1 MIPPVFRMKS
11 GLAPLILFLLT
22 AAIYIGCAATPAL
35 IDEADCGHAIASR
48 ELLHT
53 GDWAVLHINGVR
65 WLEKPPLLFWIVAAS
80 YRVLGQST
88 FSTRLPT
95 AIAMI
100 LLVLLLYEFG
110 RRWFGARAGFYAGL
124 IMATSFGVFL
134 NTRMTIAEALYTL
147 AFTTCFYL
155 FLRAWDG
162 SLPMRPAC
170 WGAAVMMCL
179 AVLARGL
186 IGAIFPVAAASCFF
200 SGDRRLATLARTSVA
215 FKRADLYRQA
225 IPWHV
230 IAGSRVKGFYWF
242 YFVNEHFLRALNRR
256 VPMDYQPVPR
266 LMWWAEHLIW
276 FFPWSLFGYFALR
289 ELAPVRL
296 WRSRVTLLRGPVAS
310 TVEAA
315 SEQACLAEPRLL
327 LFCWAGFI
335 MLFFTISSRLEYYSF
350 GAWPAV
356 AILIGVGLANAEVA
370 KKPLASRLQGA
381 LALVG
386 FTVSAILGALVWM
399 SRNVQAKGDI
409 ATLLASKPQEYYQH
423 EFSRAADLTTPAFA
437 ALRGQV
443 ITTIV
448 VFAFGFGAAWLLRLR
463 RHAMAATL
471 VTALSATGLIF
482 AAHSAMI
489 VFEPKLSSRLL
500 AEQIGAR
507 FSPGDRILLYGDFYG
522 GCTVSF
528 YTGHRLWIWN
538 GRYYGLEFGSHY
550 PDAPQIF
557 LDDQQ
562 FASFWQAP
570 KRVFLVV
577 PEDHQEQALE
587 RLPPD
592 SAYVFAQSGG
602 KTVYVNHPFGPDEPT
617 IALGRQATAKTFAG
631 VRRFNILSSKSRSPI
646 SSR

>member
-1 MIPPVFRMKS
+1 MNRVPVLSQS

-147 AFTTCFYL
+147 AFTACFYL

-170 WGAAVMMCL
+170 WGAAVMMSL

-186 IGAIFPVAAASCFF
+186 IGAIFPIAGIVLFLVATD
-200 SGDRRLATLARTSVA
+200 GWRRWRELPWLSSALIFLAVA
-215 FKRADLYRQA
+215 V
-225 IPWHV
+225 PWHV

-276 FFPWSLFGYFALR
+276 FFPWSVFGYFALR
-289 ELAPVRL
+289 ELPPMRL
-296 WRSRVTLLRGPVAS
+296 WRSPCV
-310 TVEAA
+310 
-315 SEQACLAEPRLL
+315 CLAGPRLL

-577 PEDHQEQALE
+577 PEDHQEEALE
-587 RLPPD
+587 RLAPD